1 VRPCNGLC
9 LHAHNACVYAQCMQ
23 LKLHV
28 CAITHTD
35 IHTVLCARAGC
46 AGPVFTTQ
54 EDRRGKK
61 EAIARGQAQAP
72 RSAVNDAFPS
82 RASTHASRIHALCKT
97 LRLNEEPSD
106 TLNITDT
113 ISQSQFFS
121 GSEWLILPKI
131 SFQMQ
136 RIKTEA
142 TALVSPWPINAPF
155 MINAPS

>member
-1 VRPCNGLC
+1 MRPCNGLC
-9 LHAHNACVYAQCMQ
+9 LHEHNACVYAQCMQ
-23 LKLHV
+23 PKLHV
-28 CAITHTD
+28 CAIMHTD

-54 EDRRGKK
+54 EDRGSKK

-72 RSAVNDAFPS
+72 RSAVNDAFP
-82 RASTHASRIHALCKT
+82 THASTRAPRAHALCKT
-97 LRLNEEPSD
+97 LRVDEEPSD
-106 TLNITDT
+106 TLNSTDT
-113 ISQSQFFS
+113 ISQSQCFS

-142 TALVSPWPINAPF
+142 TALVSPWPT
-155 MINAPS
+155 NAPS